1 MGVAVGGADVMR
13 WGMVI
18 MGRVVE
24 GVKVAEYV
32 NGGMLLKVLISEVM
46 GGRRGRAEHTTPSSS
61 EPLLVVSLLPL
72 EGLFSLLE
80 RLSSFPDRLSSF
92 PDWGERLTASVT

>member
-1 MGVAVGGADVMR
+1 MR

-32 NGGMLLKVLISEVM
+32 NGGTLLKVLISEVM

-61 EPLLVVSLLPL
+61 EPLSVVSLLPL
-72 EGLFSLLE
+72 EGLFAPGSTIII
-80 RLSSFPDRLSSF
+80 P
-92 PDWGERLTASVT
+92 RLTVLIPRLG